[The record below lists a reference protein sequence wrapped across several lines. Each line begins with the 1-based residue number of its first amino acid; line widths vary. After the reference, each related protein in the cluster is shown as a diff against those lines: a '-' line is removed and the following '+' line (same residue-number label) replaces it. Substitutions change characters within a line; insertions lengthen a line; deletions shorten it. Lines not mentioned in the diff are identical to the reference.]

1 MEDKAHISKTHF
13 QDAEEFNIGKQAAY
27 VSMKGVGHKY
37 DPHPDTPMVV
47 QDIDLDIHRHEFVAV
62 VGPSGC
68 GKSTLLRMVA
78 GLLIPS
84 HGDVS
89 VFNLPVTEPRDDVGI
104 VFQKANLLP
113 WLTVRKNVLFP
124 LKHKYGRYSASD
136 EKRAN
141 ELLDMAGLTQFADK
155 MPDELS
161 GGMQQRV
168 GIIRA
173 LLLNPDILL
182 MDEPFSALDAL
193 TREQIGFDLLDIWKE
208 HPKTVL
214 FITHSITEA
223 VLLADRILVMSKRP
237 GTVLDLIDVDL
248 PRPRSQ
254 NTINSSRFAELTDLI
269 RGYIY
274 EPNTPA

>member
-1 MEDKAHISKTHF
+1 MS
-13 QDAEEFNIGKQAAY
+13 QDASKSMYQTKPTAF
-27 VSMKGVGHKY
+27 VSMQGVGHKY
-37 DPHPDTPMVV
+37 DPLPEAPMAVM
-47 QDIDLDIHRHEFVAV
+47 DIDLDIHRHEFVSV

-84 HGDVS
+84 HGAVS
-89 VFNLPVTEPRDDVGI
+89 VFNQQVTEPRDDVGI

-124 LKHKYGRYSASD
+124 LKHKYGRYSVAD

-168 GIIRA
+168 GIVRA

-193 TREQIGFDLLDIWKE
+193 TREQIGFDLLDIWKKQ
-208 HPKTVL
+208 PKTVL

-223 VLLADRILVMSKRP
+223 VLLSDRILVMSQRP
-237 GTVLDLIDVDL
+237 GTVLDLIEVDL
-248 PRPRSQ
+248 PRPRSSD
-254 NTINSSRFAELTDLI
+254 TINSSRFAELTDLI

>member
-1 MEDKAHISKTHF
+1 MDNVLENTSDGISDDEK
-13 QDAEEFNIGKQAAY
+13 AAY

-37 DPHPDTPMVV
+37 DPHPDAPMVV

-84 HGDVS
+84 HGQVS

-124 LKHKYGRYSASD
+124 LKHKYGRYSAND

-141 ELLDMAGLTQFADK
+141 ELLEMAGLTQFADK

-214 FITHSITEA
+214 FITHSISEA

-237 GTVLDLIDVDL
+237 GTVLDLINVDL

-254 NTINSSRFAELTDLI
+254 KTINSPRFAELTDLI
-269 RGYIY
+269 RGHIY

>member
-1 MEDKAHISKTHF
+1 MTEVSNKS
-13 QDAEEFNIGKQAAY
+13 AY
-27 VSMKGVGHKY
+27 VSMQGVGHRY
-37 DPHPDTPMVV
+37 DPRPDALMAV

-68 GKSTLLRMVA
+68 GKSTLLRMVS

-84 HGDVS
+84 HGEVS
-89 VFNLPVTEPRDDVGI
+89 VFNRRVTEPRDDVGI

-124 LKHKYGRYSASD
+124 LKHKYGHYTQED
-136 EKRAN
+136 EKRTD
-141 ELLDMAGLTQFADK
+141 ELLKMAGLTQFADK

-168 GIIRA
+168 GIVRA

-193 TREQIGFDLLDIWKE
+193 TREQIGFDLLKIWE
-208 HPKTVL
+208 ENPKTVL
-214 FITHSITEA
+214 FITHSISEA
-223 VLLADRILVMSKRP
+223 VLLSDRILVMSKRP
-237 GTVLDLIDVDL
+237 GTVLDLIEVDL
-248 PRPRSQ
+248 PRPRTSK
-254 NTINSSRFAELTDLI
+254 TINEPRFAELTDLI
-269 RGYIY
+269 RGHIY
-274 EPNTPA
+274 EPNVPA